1 MSDHV
6 LIFRLAC
13 YVFVY
18 PGLILL
24 LKTKSNPSIWLLRW
38 LNVFSSEVKPQPF
51 QLGGASAGWASRTC
65 PCPQV
70 EDLTQDSTRSAGG
83 LPCGQLSRASAE
95 CCSFSAVSAPIFA
108 TKYAFCNIFQNLPDY
123 IRLYSWNCLILSA
136 NFGNICKTFCWN
148 FAKIIADFLK
158 RFFSKILRL
167 QRCKSMQIL

>member
-24 LKTKSNPSIWLLRW
+24 LKTKSNPSIWLLCW

-70 EDLTQDSTRSAGG
+70 EDLTQDS
-83 LPCGQLSRASAE
+83 LPFLLVPENEPAKIFCKFLAD
-95 CCSFSAVSAPIFA
+95 SFSAVSNRNFA
-108 TKYAFCNIFQNLPDY
+108 RKYAFDNIFQALQDLHTFAPLQSRK
-123 IRLYSWNCLILSA
+123 IRKKIGLKKQQFL
-136 NFGNICKTFCWN
+136 WN
-148 FAKIIADFLK
+148 FCNILANVAKITKWCQI
-158 RFFSKILRL
+158 SKIF
-167 QRCKSMQIL
+167 S